1 MAATELTPYLN
12 ELLKSTGILYK
23 TFEKNIGT
31 PMQMYDHLQTNQDRM
46 APPVYG
52 GLKMALICT
61 LVGAFVDQKFPT
73 LAQEKGQEFRGTIVI
88 RLTVEIYRLLTDG
101 VSIDVLRH
109 VVGEP
114 NPIPTEKMS

>member
-12 ELLKSTGILYK
+12 EMLKDTGILYK
-23 TFEKNIGT
+23 LFEKNIGS

-46 APPVYG
+46 APPIYG
-52 GLKMALICT
+52 GLKMALIAT
-61 LVGAFVDQKFPT
+61 LAGAFIDQKFPN
-73 LAQEKGQEFRGTIVI
+73 LAKEKGQEFRGTMVI
-88 RLTVEIYRLLTDG
+88 RLSVEIYRLLTDG

-114 NPIPTEKMS
+114 NPIPQGKMS